1 VVAALAS
8 IGNYALSDMIFA
20 PQKVL
25 LRRMFDA
32 AIASAQAAICIP
44 PHLPAAPRGRQI
56 VVGAGKAAAAMARA
70 VEDNWPGPL
79 SGVVV
84 TRYGYAVPCN
94 HIEVLE
100 AAHPVPDAAGLLGAQ
115 RVLEAV
121 RGLGADDLV
130 LCLISGGGSAL
141 LPLPAAGL
149 TLEQKQNVNRA
160 LLKSGATIS
169 ELNCVRRHLSAI
181 KGGRLAAACYPAR
194 VLSLMISDV
203 PGDRPIDIASGPTVG
218 DPTTSA
224 DALSIVQRYGIDLPP
239 PVLELLASGRGESVK
254 PDDPRLAR
262 AAARIIATPQLA
274 LEAAA
279 AVAREAAIPAYIL
292 GDAIEG
298 EARDVGKVLAG
309 VALQAAER
317 DQPVTAPCVLLSGG
331 ETTVTVRGNGR
342 GGRNVEFLL
351 SLAIA
356 LDGHARIYAL
366 AGDTDG
372 VDGEEE
378 IAGACLGP
386 DSLARARALG
396 LRPESS
402 LQNNDA
408 HSFFSALGDSLI
420 TGPTLT
426 NVNDFRA
433 ILIEAGGGRIGD
445 RKPLSGTL

>member
-1 VVAALAS
+1 M
-8 IGNYALSDMIFA
+8 LSVMIFA

-32 AIASAQAAICIP
+32 AIASAQPARCIP
-44 PHLPAAPRGRQI
+44 PHLPAVPRGRLV

-94 HIEVLE
+94 QIEVLE

-130 LCLISGGGSAL
+130 LALISGGGSAL
-141 LPLPAAGL
+141 LPLPVAGL

-194 VLSLMISDV
+194 VLTLMISDV

-239 PVLELLASGRGESVK
+239 PVLDMLASGRGESVK
-254 PDDPRLAR
+254 PDDPRLAHT
-262 AAARIIATPQLA
+262 AARIIATPQLA

-279 AVAREAAIPAYIL
+279 AVAREAGIPAYIL

-309 VALQAAER
+309 VALQVAER
-317 DQPVTAPCVLLSGG
+317 DQPVAAPCVVLSGG
-331 ETTVTVRGNGR
+331 ETTVTVRGSGR

-356 LDGHARIYAL
+356 LDGHTRIYAL

-372 VDGEEE
+372 VDGQEE

-396 LRPESS
+396 LKPENS
-402 LQNNDA
+402 LQDNDA
-408 HSFFSALGDSLI
+408 HSFFSALGDSVI

-433 ILIEAGGGRIGD
+433 ILVAAGGGGIGE